1 MLKLEFT
8 RQEVDEIKSKIYLS
22 EMQERIFEYRLKE
35 YSITKMSMLENVSE
49 STISRELN
57 KIKKKIMRILWQ
69 KFKKNAKTYRQ
80 RIDKNYSFFCYTI
93 KSRKEITS
101 LNRLV

>member
-8 RQEVDEIKSKIYLS
+8 REEVDEIKSKIYLS

-35 YSITKMSMLENVSE
+35 YSITKMAMLENVSE

-57 KIKKKIMRILWQ
+57 KIKRKIMKVIWQ
-69 KFKKNAKTYRQ
+69 EYYKK
-80 RIDKNYSFFCYTI
+80 
-93 KSRKEITS
+93 
-101 LNRLV
+101 

>member
-8 RQEVDEIKSKIYLS
+8 KKEVEEIKSKIYLS

-35 YSITKMSMLENVSE
+35 YSITKMAQLEHCSE

-57 KIKKKIMRILWQ
+57 KVKKKIMKVI
-69 KFKKNAKTYRQ
+69 
-80 RIDKNYSFFCYTI
+80 
-93 KSRKEITS
+93 
-101 LNRLV
+101 